1 MSQENGYQANGNN
14 FGGSNGGQPPVVGQS
29 QPLNQAGYAQQPN
42 QFAASGQNNSFN
54 QPAYAYQSNNQM
66 APMNAY
72 QGGYPAQV
80 AARSKSKVVAAVL
93 AFFLGGTGI
102 HNFYLGNVGRGI
114 IQLLMLVVGSLLSI
128 FGIGFLLLAPL
139 GIWVI
144 IEFIMILVG
153 SGNYG
158 RDSRG
163 VPLA

>member
-1 MSQENGYQANGNN
+1 MGDENRYNANGNN
-14 FGGSNGGQPPVVGQS
+14 FGGGNWGQPPVRGQS
-29 QPLNQAGYAQQPN
+29 QPQDQMGYAQQPN
-42 QFAASGQNNSFN
+42 QFAAPGQNNSFN
-54 QPAYAYQSNNQM
+54 QPAYAYQPNNQM

-114 IQLLMLVVGSLLSI
+114 IQLLMLLVGSLLAI
-128 FGIGFLLLAPL
+128 FGIGFLLLVPL
-139 GIWVI
+139 SIWVI

-153 SGNYG
+153 SGSYG
-158 RDSRG
+158 RDSHG
-163 VPLA
+163 LPLA